1 MSIET
6 EVRTRLTSDG
16 TVSGLVS
23 TRIYPK
29 RLPQNPTYPALTFGR
44 VSGVRLHNLAGV
56 AGRGTPRIQIDSWAK
71 TYLGAQALAA
81 AVRASLDGFNGTLTT
96 IKATIR
102 IDNEIDFD
110 EPGIDQA
117 GVQQVV
123 VVLGHDADRL
133 KPIVDAVE
141 GASWTLNHDYLQGK
155 TTSLKTGVAA
165 LAGQQLSDV
174 LLLNVDQPR
183 SADTVR
189 TLLERHQAS
198 SFRITI
204 PTHGGK
210 GGHPILIAADLL
222 PELAEIEEESK
233 GLKAVVRRHAEA
245 TERFG
250 VDDPTVLLD
259 LNTPEQYQKALE
271 SGL

>member
-1 MSIET
+1 MPGVWAILLSAGESSRMGRLKALLPWRNTTLIEYQL
-6 EVRTRLTSDG
+6 R
-16 TVSGLVS
+16 
-23 TRIYPK
+23 
-29 RLPQNPTYPALTFGR
+29 
-44 VSGVRLHNLAGV
+44 
-56 AGRGTPRIQIDSWAK
+56 
-71 TYLGAQALAA
+71 
-81 AVRASLDGFNGTLTT
+81 SLLD
-96 IKATIR
+96 
-102 IDNEIDFD
+102 
-110 EPGIDQA
+110 A

-222 PELAEIEEESK
+222 PELAEIEEESQ

-245 TERFG
+245 TERFE